1 VSASSHRKLLL
12 CAAILGLAVAPLVV
26 APFTVTLLNYI
37 GIGGLV
43 ALGLV
48 LLTGF
53 AGLTSFGQ
61 AALVGIGAYASAW
74 LSTGVGASPWLGLPL
89 ALALTGIVAAV
100 LGAITLRLGG
110 HFLPLS
116 TIAWGMAIFFLF
128 ANIPGLGSHDG
139 IRDIPPLSLA
149 GVSLASSSAIYYLI
163 WGILGGSMWLIANL
177 LGSREGRAIRALRG
191 GAAMMASLGVN
202 LFRIRLV
209 AFVLAALLAGMAG
222 WLYAHMNRFVSPS
235 PFDVHAS
242 IDYLLMAMVGGPTSI
257 YGAVAGAAI
266 VMLLKN
272 AFDGILPQLSGNAG
286 QLEIVAFSLLLIL
299 ILQRARGGLMGAV
312 RRLLPQWP
320 AAPSAPATAGLPR
333 RTQPQPG
340 TPLLGVEGAAKRFGG
355 LAAVDN
361 VSFEVRAGEIVALI
375 GPNGAGKSTMFNL
388 ITGTLEASAGR
399 FTFLGHDITGWPQ
412 RRIAAA
418 GIARTF
424 QHVKVRPAMT
434 LLDNVL
440 LGTYA
445 RTRAG
450 FARGA
455 LRLDRAEE
463 AQAVA
468 EARAQ
473 LDRFGLGDKAEA
485 QAGSLPLGSQRMLEV
500 ARALASDP
508 VLIVLDE
515 PAAGLR
521 RAEKDALAG
530 HLRQLKGDGV
540 TILIVEHD
548 MEFVMG
554 LVDRIVVMDF
564 GAKLME
570 GRPSEVRASPAVQE
584 AYLGGVANGT
594 GSRVA

>member
-1 VSASSHRKLLL
+1 VSAFPVQRVLLAL
-12 CAAILGLAVAPLVV
+12 AAIGLAVAPLLV

-37 GIGGLV
+37 GIGALV

-61 AALVGIGAYASAW
+61 AALMGIGAYATAW
-74 LSTGVGASPWLGLPL
+74 LTTGMGASPWLGLLL
-89 ALALTGIVAAV
+89 ALALTGTVAAI

-116 TIAWGMAIFFLF
+116 TIAWGIAIYFLF
-128 ANIPGLGSHDG
+128 ANIPGLGQHDG
-139 IRDIPPLSLA
+139 IKEIPPLSL
-149 GVSLASSSAIYYLI
+149 GGLSLASNAAIYYLI
-163 WGILGGSMWLIANL
+163 WGILGAAMWLAANL
-177 LGSREGRAIRALRG
+177 LYSREGRAIRALRG
-191 GAAMMASLGVN
+191 GTTMIASLGVD

-209 AFVLAALLAGMAG
+209 IFVLAALLAGLAG

-235 PFDVHAS
+235 PFEVRPS

-257 YGAVAGAAI
+257 YGAVAGAA
-266 VMLLKN
+266 VVTLLKN
-272 AFDGILPQLSGNAG
+272 FFQSFLPHLSDNAG
-286 QLEIVAFSLLLIL
+286 QLELVAFSLLLIL
-299 ILQRARGGLMGAV
+299 ILQHARGGLMGAA
-312 RRLLPQWP
+312 RRLMPHWSMATPLPK
-320 AAPSAPATAGLPR
+320 APCLPR
-333 RTQPQPG
+333 RGQPEPG
-340 TPLLGVEGAAKRFGG
+340 TPLLSVEGAVKRFGG
-355 LAAVDN
+355 LAAVND
-361 VSFEVRAGEIVALI
+361 VGFEVKAGEIVGLI

-388 ITGTLEASAGR
+388 ITGALAPSAGR
-399 FTFLGHDITGWPQ
+399 VTFLGRNITNWSQ
-412 RRIAAA
+412 QRIAAA

-424 QHVKVRPAMT
+424 QHVKVRPTMT

-440 LGTYA
+440 LGTYT

-468 EARAQ
+468 EARRQ
-473 LDRFGLGDKAEA
+473 LERAGLGDKAEV

-500 ARALASDP
+500 ARALAADP

-521 RAEKDALAG
+521 RAEKDALAEQ
-530 HLRQLKGDGV
+530 LRLLRGDGV
-540 TILIVEHD
+540 TILLVEHD

-584 AYLGGVANGT
+584 AYLGGVG
-594 GSRVA
+594 GDVA